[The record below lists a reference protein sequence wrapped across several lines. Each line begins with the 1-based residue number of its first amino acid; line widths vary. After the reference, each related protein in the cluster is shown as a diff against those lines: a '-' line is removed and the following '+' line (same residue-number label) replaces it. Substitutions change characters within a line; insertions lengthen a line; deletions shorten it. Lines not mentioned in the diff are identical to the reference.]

1 MPLPTLS
8 EFVAGPWKKACY
20 NRYKASTRARTDSA
34 LQTQLLPEFGIK
46 QLDQISVIEIHTWFE
61 RYSLI
66 APGGA
71 NRTLDILKQIFN
83 YAIECKLIHN
93 NPTDGLKR
101 NPRLKLT
108 RFLSQTEI
116 ERLHDALDAHRG
128 HYSGRQQVDIIRLLL
143 FTGCR
148 KGELI
153 RLRWSE
159 YYGDMLYLQD
169 SKTGARTVLL
179 NTQSQEILARRP
191 RISNTWVF
199 PSYHDTSK
207 PRSDELSLW
216 RKVRRV
222 ADLDGVRLHDLRHTF
237 ASHAVISKVPLPV
250 VMRLLGH
257 SQERMT
263 LRYAHVSDSETEAAA
278 ERIGIAIDSVLR
290 TGSTLNVV
298 S

>member
-1 MPLPTLS
+1 MPLPTFS
-8 EFVAGPWKKACY
+8 EFVAGPWKKVCY
-20 NRYKASTRARTDSA
+20 NQCKASTRARADSA

-46 QLDQISVIEIHTWFE
+46 QLNQISVTEIYAWFE
-61 RYSLI
+61 RYSLT

-83 YAIECKLIHN
+83 YAIECDLIQN

-108 RFLSQTEI
+108 RFLSKTEI
-116 ERLHDALDAHRG
+116 KRLHEALDAHRG

-148 KGELI
+148 KGELVH
-153 RLRWSE
+153 LRWSE
-159 YYGDMLYLQD
+159 YHGDMLHLQD

-179 NTQSQEILARRP
+179 NVQSQEILARQP
-191 RISNTWVF
+191 KISSTWVF

-207 PRSDELSLW
+207 PRSGELSLW

-222 ADLDGVRLHDLRHTF
+222 AGLDGVRLHDLRHTF
-237 ASHAVISKVPLPV
+237 ASHAMISKIPLPV

-257 SQERMT
+257 SRERMT

-278 ERIGIAIDSVLR
+278 ERIGIALDSVLR
-290 TGSTLNVV
+290 TGSM
-298 S
+298 